1 MRKVFVSHDTGAPQ
15 VAPGGETVQA
25 AWAGAESEGEGA
37 GEWDVAVVR
46 AKQVTFLIMS
56 HLKWHWGYL
65 RTPKFIYLNAFCLPD
80 APSASLPSPSHSL
93 LCGTSAVVAFQ
104 FIACPNMMAI

>member
-25 AWAGAESEGEGA
+25 EWAGAVGEREGV

-65 RTPKFIYLNAFCLPD
+65 RTPKFIYLNAFSLPES
-80 APSASLPSPSHSL
+80 PSLPLPSPSLCL

-104 FIACPNMMAI
+104 FIACPNLMAI